1 MGIKK
6 LLLISSCLLFFP
18 ESYAAYQSMSP
29 LFQHY
34 TLVCEREKINPGIN
48 LSAYFSDNNFDL
60 YQYYAFRC
68 PDIEKQVRGPSIS
81 VLLRASVKSPFEDRL
96 NVSTPY
102 AVYPDYN
109 INKTMDWSDD
119 GNREKSML
127 NDSVNINV
135 TQ

>member
-1 MGIKK
+1 MKI
-6 LLLISSCLLFFP
+6 LLPISNGLLFLP
-18 ESYAAYQSMSP
+18 ESNAAHQSISP
-29 LFQHY
+29 PFQHY
-34 TLVCEREKINPGIN
+34 TLACDREQINPGIN
-48 LSAYFSDNNFDL
+48 LSEYYSENEFDL
-60 YQYYAFRC
+60 YQYYSFRC
-68 PDIEKQVRGPSIS
+68 PDIENQVRGLSVS
-81 VLLRASVKSPFEDRL
+81 VLLRVSAKNPFEDRL

-109 INKTMDWSDD
+109 INKTMGWSDD